1 MHVRQGGVQVARAGK
16 QCGEVAVAFSKAN
29 MIKIQVTL
37 FHAEGA
43 CTLFEGRPEECPPL
57 PRPGDRILLAEHS
70 VQVEG
75 VQHSY
80 REPGFVEVQ
89 LLA

>member
-1 MHVRQGGVQVARAGK
+1 
-16 QCGEVAVAFSKAN
+16 
-29 MIKIQVTL
+29 MIKMQVTL

-43 CTLFEGRPEECPPL
+43 CTLFKGRPEECPPV
-57 PRPGDRILLAEHS
+57 PRPGDRILLAERS

-80 REPGFVEVQ
+80 REPVLVEIQV
-89 LLA
+89 LA